1 LKLGRDEVQAWL
13 DEVSP
18 GTGSVRLA
26 AVADLPRLRVKQQLV
41 RGNVAPATIAAIS
54 RGLDL
59 DPLTQLSRFAV
70 FADLVPSSP
79 DTGEMPGF
87 ISSPGLFRAS
97 AERLE
102 NQPVT
107 ETQLG
112 PESYDLAAL
121 YWFNLAN
128 DGALRARIA
137 DELGV
142 NQPTLWKMLRTRL
155 REDVALAV
163 CEHAGWPGVSA
174 LVISEVLTGK
184 EAGWAKECR
193 ATWANSAPVGHLLSC
208 TEQRLQQVAKQ
219 ERDRESFDRHLG

>member
-1 LKLGRDEVQAWL
+1 MKLRRDEVQAWL

-26 AVADLPRLRVKQQLV
+26 TLAGLPRLRVKQQLT
-41 RGNVAPATIAAIS
+41 RGNVVPATVVAIS

-59 DPLTQLSRFAV
+59 DPLTQLTRFEI

-79 DTGEMPGF
+79 SVGEMPGF
-87 ISSPGLFRAS
+87 ISSSGLFRAC

-107 ETQLG
+107 EAQLG
-112 PESYDLAAL
+112 PESYELAAL
-121 YWFNLAN
+121 YWFSLAN
-128 DGALRARIA
+128 DGTLRARIA

-142 NQPTLWKMLRTRL
+142 NQSTLWKMLRTRL
-155 REDVALAV
+155 REDVALTV

-184 EAGWAKECR
+184 EAGWTEECR
-193 ATWANSAPVGHLLSC
+193 STWANTVPVGQLLSA
-208 TEQRLQQVAKQ
+208 TEQRLQQVGKQ

>member
-1 LKLGRDEVQAWL
+1 MMLGRDEVQAWL

-26 AVADLPRLRVKQQLV
+26 TLADLPRLRVKQQLA

-59 DPLTQLSRFAV
+59 DPLAELTRFEV

-79 DTGEMPGF
+79 APEEMPGF
-87 ISSPGLFRAS
+87 ISSPGLLRTS
-97 AERLE
+97 ADRLE
-102 NQPVT
+102 NRPVA
-107 ETQLG
+107 EVHLG
-112 PESYDLAAL
+112 SERYELAAL
-121 YWFNLAN
+121 YWFNLAS
-128 DGALRARIA
+128 DGALRARLA

-155 REDVALAV
+155 REDVALTV

-174 LVISEVLTGK
+174 LVVSEVLTGA
-184 EAGWAKECR
+184 EAGWVEECR
-193 ATWANSAPVGHLLSC
+193 ATWANTVPVGDLLSC
-208 TEQRLQQVAKQ
+208 AEQRLQQVGKQ